1 MAELSGKMGHRQ
13 FEAWMKNRCGAVRHE
28 VSQGPAFGVDISV
41 VDIGQG
47 LALLS
52 TSDPLSLI
60 PSLGLQESAWLSV
73 HLMAND
79 MATSGHAPQY
89 GQFVLNLPTT
99 LSEAD
104 FQSYWEHVHR
114 YCKEIGLAITGGHT
128 GFIPGQNSTIAGGG
142 TFSSVVAK
150 EHVLL
155 ASGAQE
161 GDSILLSKSAALSS
175 AAILALSFPK
185 KVVEHCG
192 KEAYLKAAEGF
203 YRTSSLQEGLAATR
217 INARAGKK
225 VVTALHD
232 VTEGGVY
239 GAIYE
244 MMVASGKGALIN
256 DQTLPV
262 EQAQLE
268 VCRLFDL
275 DPRYCIGAGSMVMT
289 CASGHEE
296 MVINTLQEE
305 GIACTHVGHVQPAS
319 SGLMLQGGEGK
330 ITPLSYHEKD
340 PYWAAFFK
348 AFQMGWQ

>member
-28 VSQGPAFGVDISV
+28 VSQGSAFGVDISM

-104 FQSYWEHVHR
+104 FQSYWEYIHQ
-114 YCKEIGLAITGGHT
+114 YCREIGLAITGGHT

-150 EHVLL
+150 EQVLL
-155 ASGAQE
+155 ASEAQE

-192 KEAYLKAAEGF
+192 KEAYLKAADGF
-203 YRTSSLQEGLAATR
+203 YRTSSLQEGLVATKL
-217 INARAGKK
+217 NEQAGKK

-244 MMVASGKGALIN
+244 MMLASGNGALID
-256 DQTLPV
+256 DQALPV
-262 EQAQLE
+262 EHAQQE
-268 VCRLFDL
+268 VCRLFEL

-289 CASGHEE
+289 CTSGHENF
-296 MVINTLQEE
+296 VINALQEE
-305 GIACTHVGHVQPAS
+305 GVACAHVGQVKSAS
-319 SGLMLQGGEGK
+319 AGLMLQQGEGG
-330 ITPLSYHEKD
+330 IIPMSYHEKD

-348 AFQMGWQ
+348 ALQMGWQ

>member
-13 FEAWMKNRCGAVRHE
+13 FEAWMKDRCGALRKE
-28 VSQGPAFGVDISV
+28 VTQGPAFGVDISV

-99 LSEAD
+99 LGEAD

-114 YCKEIGLAITGGHT
+114 YCEEIGLAITGGHT

-142 TFSSVVAK
+142 TFSSVVPK
-150 EHVLL
+150 DQVLL

-185 KVVEHCG
+185 KVVKHCG
-192 KEAYLKAAEGF
+192 KETFLKAAEGF
-203 YRTSSLQEGLAATR
+203 YRTSSLQEGLVATK
-217 INARAGKK
+217 INARVGKK

-244 MMVASGKGALIN
+244 MMVASGKGALI
-256 DQTLPV
+256 DDKALPI
-262 EQAQLE
+262 EATQQE

-275 DPRYCIGAGSMVMT
+275 DPRYCIGAGSMVIT
-289 CASGHEE
+289 CTAENEGL
-296 MVINTLQEE
+296 VINALQEDD
-305 GIACTHVGHVQPAS
+305 IACTHVGQVQSAS
-319 SGLMLQGGEGK
+319 AGLMLQQGEGK
-330 ITPLSYHEKD
+330 ITPMTYYEKD

-348 AFQMGWQ
+348 AFQSGWK

>member
-13 FEAWMKNRCGAVRHE
+13 FEAWMKNRCGAIRQE
-28 VSQGPAFGVDISV
+28 VAQGPAFGVDISV

-89 GQFVLNLPTT
+89 GQFVLNLPTS

-104 FQSYWEHVHR
+104 FQTYWDHVHR
-114 YCKEIGLAITGGHT
+114 YCKDIGLTITGGHT

-142 TFSSVVAK
+142 TFSSVVLR

-155 ASGAQE
+155 ASNAQE

-185 KVVEHCG
+185 KVVEYCG
-192 KEAYLKAAEGF
+192 KEVYLKSAEGF
-203 YRTSSLQEGLAATR
+203 YSTSSLQEGLTATE
-217 INARAGKK
+217 INALARKK

-244 MMVASGKGALIN
+244 MMVASGKGALID
-256 DQTLPV
+256 DQALPV
-262 EQAQLE
+262 EEAPQE

-275 DPRYCIGAGSMVMT
+275 NPRYCIGAGSMVIT
-289 CASGHEE
+289 CTAGNEKL
-296 MVINTLQEE
+296 VINALQEE
-305 GIACTHVGHVQPAS
+305 GIACTHVGQVQSAS
-319 SGLMLQGGEGK
+319 AGLKLQHGEEK
-330 ITPLSYHEKD
+330 ISPMPYHEKD

-348 AFQMGWQ
+348 AFQSGWK